1 MSDSVMTIMS
11 SFDQPIYANTEWIEQ
26 KVDEIINKS
35 LEEHDVF
42 IALNAC
48 KELTTVSKLSGLGLA
63 KFLYLIK
70 KNWHKYNVE
79 ENFDDVVYAYIGVH
93 KHTVDRYVK
102 VYELIAE
109 YAPSEVA
116 PTLKQY
122 NMNMLIPIAN
132 AVAEGFDVSEK
143 QWEKIL
149 EAPDANAI
157 STIVREEIKEIP
169 PRKSLL
175 LIVFHE
181 SDGTIWAWQ
190 NNTRHYV
197 GKLEVDA
204 EDNYVKRAIER
215 ITTNSKM
222 IIK

>member
-93 KHTVDRYVK
+93 EHTVDRYVK
-102 VYELIAE
+102 VYELITE
-109 YAPSEVA
+109 YAPPEVA

-175 LIVFHE
+175 LIVFHK

-190 NNTRHYV
+190 NNTRHYA

-204 EDNYVKRAIER
+204 EDDYVKRAIRR
-215 ITTNSKM
+215 ITRDSKM